1 MGASLRGVSLRG
13 VRKGGEGGWCGSYH
27 NDGAE
32 SCWVEVGSGGGL
44 SGRVA
49 GLLSSCGRRADGR
62 ARLGWNEVCDRI
74 CGTVFL
80 QETVMRISLLSVTGV
95 ALLFLAGCQTKV

>member
-1 MGASLRGVSLRG
+1 MMAGEVVGWRWGVVAG
-13 VRKGGEGGWCGSYH
+13 CQ
-27 NDGAE
+27 
-32 SCWVEVGSGGGL
+32 
-44 SGRVA
+44 GRVA
-49 GLLSSCGRRADGR
+49 GLLSSCGKGADGR

-95 ALLFLAGCQTKV
+95 ALLFLAGCQTKVYNQPPVGQNTVIHDRPLVTERTIER